1 MFRDSVKDKNGVTIN
16 GLLILVPKDFS
27 DSRGFFLENWNE
39 RTFNLCVNEKVNF
52 VQDNHSLSSCG
63 VLRGLHYQIPPKAQ
77 GKLVTCISG
86 EIFDVVVDIRARSLT
101 YGHWAGIILND
112 KNHRQLWIP
121 KGFAHGFITLSHQ
134 ANVLYKTTDFWDKDC
149 ERTLRWDDSQLN
161 IDWPLHLLNGIQP
174 HLSEKDQNALGFNP
188 LLNDAPVE

>member
-1 MFRDSVKDKNGVTIN
+1 M
-16 GLLILVPKDFS
+16 
-27 DSRGFFLENWNE
+27 
-39 RTFNLCVNEKVNF
+39 C
-52 VQDNHSLSSCG
+52 
-63 VLRGLHYQIPPKAQ
+63 A
-77 GKLVTCISG
+77 SG
-86 EIFDVVVDIRARSLT
+86 EIFDVAVDLRKNSRTFGSWV
-101 YGHWAGIILND
+101 GVILND

-149 ERTLRWDDSQLN
+149 ERTLRWDDSKLN

-188 LLNDAPVE
+188 ILNDSPFE